1 MIANGPGPLA
11 TLTSIE
17 RWRALTTVHRT
28 FLKML
33 VPLLNWLKLSRENS
47 SNVAMLD
54 ADSDSDPESDLA
66 PALIGEGHLD
76 VAH

>member
-11 TLTSIE
+11 RLTSLE

-28 FLKML
+28 FLEMF

-54 ADSDSDPESDLA
+54 ADSDSDPESDFA
-66 PALIGEGHLD
+66 AALIGEERLG